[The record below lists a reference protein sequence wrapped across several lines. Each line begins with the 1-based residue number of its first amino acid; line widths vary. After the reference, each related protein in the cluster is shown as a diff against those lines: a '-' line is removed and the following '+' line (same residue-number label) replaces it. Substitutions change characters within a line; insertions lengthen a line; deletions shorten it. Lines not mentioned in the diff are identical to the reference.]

1 MAKIRTFIAVSISE
15 EARKAVAQMIVSLQ
29 EFGSGIRWVKPENLH
44 LTLKF
49 LGDIEEENLPKLEE
63 AMNSSTEMIKPFKYE
78 LVNVGC
84 FPNYKRPRVLWIG
97 VEDSEDR
104 LLLLHQNIES
114 EFTKQDFPKE
124 SRKFTPHLT
133 IARVKDFRKCE
144 SVISKFSDYNFG
156 SHKNVVEEVLLMKS
170 NLYPSGAKYTK
181 LIQIKLN

>member
-1 MAKIRTFIAVSISE
+1 MAKIRTFVAVSISE
-15 EARKAVAQMIVSLQ
+15 KAREVVAEMVASMQD
-29 EFGSGIRWVKPENLH
+29 FGSGVRWVKPENLH

-49 LGDIEEENLPKLEE
+49 LGDVEEKKLPELEE
-63 AMNSSTEMIKPFKYE
+63 ALKLSAENINPFNYE
-78 LVNVGC
+78 LVNIGC
-84 FPNYKRPRVLWIG
+84 FPNYKRPRVLWVG
-97 VEDSEDR
+97 VEDSEDQ

-170 NLYPSGAKYTK
+170 DLYPSGAKYTK